1 MILLTN
7 GCAREA
13 VEKYGDMLYR
23 ICLIMLKNSADAE
36 DAVQETFIKLVQ
48 KAPEFDSE
56 GHEKAWL
63 ITVATNKCRDMLRYK
78 TRHKTESEEIL
89 QNYFIEK
96 HDSGILEALLELS
109 EKYRIILVLYYV
121 EDYKIDEI
129 SKISG
134 LSVSAVKMRLS
145 RGRKLLKE
153 KYRKEYMQHE

>member
-48 KAPEFDSE
+48 KAPKFDSE

-96 HDSGILEALLELS
+96 YDSGILEALSELS

-153 KYRKEYMQHE
+153 KYRKEYM

>member
-23 ICLIMLKNSADAE
+23 LCLIMLKNSADAE

-96 HDSGILEALLELS
+96 HDSGILEALSELS

-129 SKISG
+129 SKITG

-153 KYRKEYMQHE
+153 KYRKEYM